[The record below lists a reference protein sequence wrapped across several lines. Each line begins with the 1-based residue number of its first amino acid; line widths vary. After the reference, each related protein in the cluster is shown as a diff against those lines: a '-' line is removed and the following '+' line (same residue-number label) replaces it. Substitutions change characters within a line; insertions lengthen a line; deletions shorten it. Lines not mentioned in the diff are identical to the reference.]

1 MVKKSTGKNVNWVVG
16 DSHTLFIY
24 TRVSTKVQEKGTSL
38 DEQKKVGLRVSRE
51 NDLKPKVYNEGGKS
65 SNSENCLKRPK
76 LQDIMIGIDKGQIKH
91 LFSWNTDRISRD
103 NIFWNQF
110 KTILI
115 KNGVTFYTKDGKY
128 SFDNPEDQLLFNILT
143 SLGQYDNQ
151 LRMIRTHRGK
161 MTKVKM
167 GYWLGGPT
175 PFGYSNIDKKLVE
188 NKDESKWVKDLFDSF
203 NKVKTRLREI
213 RQHLFIHGVKTRR
226 GNDKWSLGSI
236 DSLLHNQDIQ
246 KGLTRF
252 MIKVWRKLLSV
263 NVLKYFLQKRFYKLG
278 KN

>member
-128 SFDNPEDQLLFNILT
+128 SFDNPEDQLF
-143 SLGQYDNQ
+143 QYPHFLDN
-151 LRMIRTHRGK
+151 MIT
-161 MTKVKM
+161 
-167 GYWLGGPT
+167 
-175 PFGYSNIDKKLVE
+175 N
-188 NKDESKWVKDLFDSF
+188 
-203 NKVKTRLREI
+203 
-213 RQHLFIHGVKTRR
+213 
-226 GNDKWSLGSI
+226 
-236 DSLLHNQDIQ
+236 
-246 KGLTRF
+246 
-252 MIKVWRKLLSV
+252 
-263 NVLKYFLQKRFYKLG
+263 
-278 KN
+278 